1 MLRLL
6 RQDAVRGI
14 LLGVACATMVA
25 CAAMGG
31 AKQAARPAPTAGGAD
46 ASMMP
51 QPNGS
56 SEHAEIVQLD
66 QSISDELVNRGI
78 AVPAD
83 ATCGATCDMG
93 AIAMDTKP
101 VTQDPRMKSCKPG
114 ASDTCQDSCTLS
126 DSICRSSDRICDIAH
141 QLGDHDAYAND
152 KCVRGSQSCQASKQ
166 RCCSCL

>member
-6 RQDAVRGI
+6 RQAAMKGI
-14 LLGVACATMVA
+14 LFGMGCAVLVA
-25 CAAMGG
+25 CAAGG
-31 AKQAARPAPTAGGAD
+31 AKQSRVSAPPTAGAD

-56 SEHAEIVQLD
+56 GEHAEIAQLD
-66 QSISDELVNRGI
+66 QAITDELTKRNL

-83 ATCGATCDMG
+83 ATCGPACDMG

-101 VTQDPRMKSCKPG
+101 VQQDPRMQSCKPG
-114 ASDTCQDSCTLS
+114 ASETCSDSCTLS
-126 DSICRSSDRICDIAH
+126 DSICKNADRICTIAH

>member
-1 MLRLL
+1 MK
-6 RQDAVRGI
+6 GI
-14 LLGVACATMVA
+14 LFGMACAALVA
-25 CAAMGG
+25 CAASP
-31 AKQAARPAPTAGGAD
+31 AKQGVSAPPRASGAD

-56 SEHAEIVQLD
+56 AEHAEIEKLD
-66 QSISDELVNRGI
+66 QAITDELTKRNL

-83 ATCGATCDMG
+83 ATCGPACDMG

-101 VTQDPRMKSCKPG
+101 VTEDPRMQSCKPG

-126 DSICRSSDRICDIAH
+126 DSICKNADRICTIAH
-141 QLGDHDAYAND
+141 QLGDRDAYAND

>member
-6 RQDAVRGI
+6 GQDAVRGI
-14 LLGVACATMVA
+14 LLGAAAAALVAC
-25 CAAMGG
+25 AMGG
-31 AKQAARPAPTAGGAD
+31 AKQSVQAPPRASGTDAGAMVG
-46 ASMMP
+46 
-51 QPNGS
+51 GS
-56 SEHAEIVQLD
+56 PEHAEIAQLD
-66 QSISDELVNRGI
+66 QAITDELTKRNL

-83 ATCGATCDMG
+83 ATCGASCDMA

-101 VTQDPRMKSCKPG
+101 VTEDPRTRTCKPG
-114 ASDTCQDSCTLS
+114 GSDTCQDSCTLS
-126 DSICRSSDRICDIAH
+126 DSICKNADRICTIAH